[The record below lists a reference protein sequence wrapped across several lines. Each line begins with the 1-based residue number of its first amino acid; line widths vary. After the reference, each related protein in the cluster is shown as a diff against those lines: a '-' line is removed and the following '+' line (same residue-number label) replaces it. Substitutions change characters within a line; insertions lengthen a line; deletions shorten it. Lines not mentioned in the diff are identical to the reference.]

1 MKKKKIFEKSL
12 IGFVQVIIYTEI
24 VMILCSNNERNM
36 KKYFIL
42 FLWIG
47 ITDLFFASFSAWNAI
62 SPEKTQQKKIEILIR
77 DFNLLSSEASGIRTP
92 DNLIKSQVLYH
103 LSYTPSFPFARKMP
117 RTGIEPVTRGFSV
130 LCSTDWAIWAYTLMC
145 ELREQDLNLRPSGY
159 EPDEL
164 PSCSIP
170 R

>member
-92 DNLIKSQVLYH
+92 DNLIKSQVLYR
-103 LSYTPSFPFARKMP
+103 LS
-117 RTGIEPVTRGFSV
+117 
-130 LCSTDWAIWAYTLMC
+130 
-145 ELREQDLNLRPSGY
+145 
-159 EPDEL
+159 
-164 PSCSIP
+164 
-170 R
+170 

>member
-47 ITDLFFASFSAWNAI
+47 ITDLFFASFSAWDAI
-62 SPEKTQQKKIEILIR
+62 FLAKTQQKKIETSYQ

-92 DNLIKSQVLYH
+92 DNLIKSQVLYR
-103 LSYTPSFPFARKMP
+103 LS
-117 RTGIEPVTRGFSV
+117 
-130 LCSTDWAIWAYTLMC
+130 
-145 ELREQDLNLRPSGY
+145 
-159 EPDEL
+159 
-164 PSCSIP
+164 
-170 R
+170 